1 MPISKKNNLR
11 ASVYFNNDYYIIT
24 TLSKSGIYL
33 IDFEKGYKVLSKD
46 PFNADLGFFTRNALI
61 QSEILDANS
70 SEYHEMRNNE
80 GLYSEWVKKIIKECN
95 YKNKTTLFKN
105 MNLCN
110 VNVTDGIISIIPYD
124 HLRLDHWIG
133 KSMPNNA
140 IITLKTNCSDEVL
153 GASIKKAFTRCINCK
168 V

>member
-1 MPISKKNNLR
+1 MSISKKNTLR

-24 TLSKSGIYL
+24 TLSKIGIYL
-33 IDFEKGYKVLSKD
+33 IDFKKGYKVLSKD
-46 PFNADLGFFTRNALI
+46 PF
-61 QSEILDANS
+61 DANS

>member
-1 MPISKKNNLR
+1 MSISKKNNSR
-11 ASVYFNNDYYIIT
+11 ANVYFNNDYYIII

-33 IDFEKGYKVLSKD
+33 MDFKKGYKVLSKD
-46 PFNADLGFFTRNALI
+46 PLDADLSFFTKNALI

-70 SEYHEMRNNE
+70 SEYHEMRNDE
-80 GLYSEWVKKIIKECN
+80 KSYSEWIKKIIKEYD

-105 MNLCN
+105 MNLCS

-124 HLRLDHWIG
+124 HLRLDNWIG
-133 KSMPNNA
+133 KSIPNNA
-140 IITLKTNCSDEVL
+140 IITLKSNCNDEVL
-153 GASIKKAFTRCINCK
+153 GASIKEAFTRCISRK